1 MKPVIVYID
10 DEPRN
15 LTVFEASVPDDWT
28 VVCFDSAV
36 EALRKIKEIN
46 PWVIIS
52 DQKMPQM
59 TGLEFLEVAAQLLP
73 EAVRIVVTGQTE
85 EQTIIQLV
93 RRAKIFDYLTKPW
106 DTETLLSQLKK
117 AIDYYSMLLERK
129 RALEELKIKAE
140 QLELA
145 NAREVE
151 LRTEIGAW
159 APAPIVWAI
168 KEKKLQLPARRDLV
182 AITYDIVGSNS
193 LHGVLV
199 QEKTITSHVQRL
211 FIERLA
217 KLGGLKE
224 SSSGDSI
231 YGHFGAVPFPHHPH
245 VSAMMV
251 AQEFRVALR
260 SFSKLHKIKI
270 ECGIALHHAPDTLIQ
285 YEEIRLQTS
294 EGPVVQ
300 KWFDTSSS
308 DVDLLHRM
316 EKISHELPGS
326 NVMISEAFI
335 KHLPEPPE
343 KVVKLGTA
351 LLKGQ
356 ANPIVLYA
364 LLSDQVTPEILAEFT
379 SKYFIKESERKVG

>member
-1 MKPVIVYID
+1 MKPVLVYVD

-15 LTVFEASVPDDWT
+15 LTVFEASVPEDWT

-46 PWVIIS
+46 PWIILS

-106 DTETLLSQLKK
+106 ETETLIIQLKK
-117 AIDYYSMLLERK
+117 AIEYYTVFLERRK
-129 RALEELKIKAE
+129 ALEELKIKAE
-140 QLELA
+140 QLEQA
-145 NAREVE
+145 NAREIE

-168 KEKKLQLPARRDLV
+168 KEKKLQFPVKRDLV
-182 AITYDIVGSNS
+182 AITYDIVKSGSF
-193 LHGVLV
+193 HGITV
-199 QEKTITSHVQRL
+199 QDKTVPSHVQRL
-211 FIERLA
+211 FIEKLA
-217 KLGGLKE
+217 KMGGIKE
-224 SSSGDSI
+224 SSSGDST

-245 VSAMMV
+245 LSAMMV

-260 SFSKLHKIKI
+260 SFSKLHKLNL

-285 YEEIRLQTS
+285 FEEVRFQS
-294 EGPVVQ
+294 ADGPVVQ
-300 KWFDTSSS
+300 KWFDTSSN
-308 DVDLLHRM
+308 DVDLVHRM
-316 EKISHELPGS
+316 EKLAHELPGS
-326 NVMISEAFI
+326 NVIMSEAFV
-335 KHLPEPPE
+335 KHLPDAPE
-343 KVVKLGTA
+343 KLVKLGAIT
-351 LLKGQ
+351 LKGQ
-356 ANPIVLYA
+356 TTPVMLYA
-364 LLSDQVTPEILAEFT
+364 FLSDLVTPEVLSQFKAKF
-379 SKYFIKESERKVG
+379 FASEPEKKAA